1 MTVVEIGLSRNAD
14 RWANV
19 GPFTFE
25 YTVNVRELAFFWTN
39 IFGCPDETSDDT
51 VNILATYIGV
61 ERLLRTTTKEA
72 CLSLFKSFFFDYPR
86 QKIRVNFGPTI
97 NPLLSYTIGMKINMQ
112 YAIGFCD
119 KKVVYI
125 DELACLPFLK
135 STPTVKHKLDIIGN
149 QRMAMSSGSLNLGN
163 LTGDLDFMKRLT
175 LFNNDVIVYDLDD
188 DARDEYTRDDLNATA
203 YMLVNNVAPS
213 AKEVGITL
221 QDVRNTF
228 NTKVPKDLF
237 PASESLDDD
246 LVNKPVPLCYGPCAV
261 IPAICMNGKV
271 KSGPVAYYSASG
283 MTSLGDVQVLIG
295 DTWTSVTP
303 TGGPQLFTLS
313 EADGRGGPD
322 NDARA
327 CRLVGCVGKAI
338 SRITDIIVDL
348 DNQAS
353 GIPPAVIAD
362 YYDVDEWNAEA
373 ATISTG
379 GFYLAEQ
386 KPFLD
391 VIKELQD
398 GANKRFRYEI
408 NAENKRTIRID
419 DNDRAAIMFVPKEK
433 ILENETFEMETDRE
447 AVFANLE
454 INYARNYEADSSL
467 RVVDSSKQ
475 SEVIDSIR
483 SAPTKSYDTLL
494 QTEALALERA
504 AREAEMLGRVWFFL
518 TVTLIG
524 REFKALRITDV
535 IEIELELEDREWMGI
550 WRAKVTELET
560 KDIRTKTRL
569 QLLERIPYEDE
580 NRILKVDH
588 EGSIKV
594 ADTTD
599 IIKVAK

>member
-1 MTVVEIGLSRNAD
+1 
-14 RWANV
+14 
-19 GPFTFE
+19 
-25 YTVNVRELAFFWTN
+25 
-39 IFGCPDETSDDT
+39 
-51 VNILATYIGV
+51 
-61 ERLLRTTTKEA
+61 
-72 CLSLFKSFFFDYPR
+72 
-86 QKIRVNFGPTI
+86 
-97 NPLLSYTIGMKINMQ
+97 
-112 YAIGFCD
+112 
-119 KKVVYI
+119 
-125 DELACLPFLK
+125 
-135 STPTVKHKLDIIGN
+135 
-149 QRMAMSSGSLNLGN
+149 
-163 LTGDLDFMKRLT
+163 
-175 LFNNDVIVYDLDD
+175 
-188 DARDEYTRDDLNATA
+188 
-203 YMLVNNVAPS
+203 
-213 AKEVGITL
+213 
-221 QDVRNTF
+221 
-228 NTKVPKDLF
+228 
-237 PASESLDDD
+237 
-246 LVNKPVPLCYGPCAV
+246 
-261 IPAICMNGKV
+261 
-271 KSGPVAYYSASG
+271 
-283 MTSLGDVQVLIG
+283 
-295 DTWTSVTP
+295 
-303 TGGPQLFTLS
+303 
-313 EADGRGGPD
+313 
-322 NDARA
+322 
-327 CRLVGCVGKAI
+327 
-338 SRITDIIVDL
+338 
-348 DNQAS
+348 
-353 GIPPAVIAD
+353 
-362 YYDVDEWNAEA
+362 VDEWNAEA

-454 INYARNYEADSSL
+454 INYARNYEADTSL

-494 QTEALALERA
+494 QTESLALERA